1 MSDRSPF
8 HANGRS
14 DSADLPAGELAA
26 WWDRRARQRRF
37 GSADP
42 TIASPDPT
50 ATVVAE
56 LEVLSRADEFS
67 APRAGFLEE
76 LEKHLMDTLPT
87 ALPVPVSPIR
97 PEPLPIVRL
106 ARHRPQGR
114 GLIDLLT
121 IAAVLALLLGGSWS
135 VWNNG
140 PDAPTP
146 DGQNGVAGVSTP
158 DTQQATPSPSGLSGA
173 AVLDQPWA
181 ENSQGLSIN
190 GVLPVSTTECV
201 TPSRPA
207 GSVAAALEER
217 RALGDAAP
225 TIEPEWEA
233 GPRIDP
239 DNYPAAS
246 ETDVAAA
253 NEFFRQVSACRFGT
267 GDRAGT
273 ELQPYTGA
281 YWNLFSDDSFEL
293 NAALVAAEPIV
304 ESVRD
309 QYSRTSSYVVGWS
322 YPAIVADVRDIPP
335 DAEGNARLLVVT
347 EGANPNVDTGVSLL
361 VREDGQWRFRVPS
374 LLAIA
379 RPVAREVQ
387 VADILLGRDA
397 YGPTGAGNFTRQLE
411 ADRLIAMTIA
421 NVGDTPQQVAVDG
434 QDLGTVAPGGSLIVQ
449 PFKVSRQAV
458 ADMGG
463 KLTFTVESVDL
474 AVPIDGP
481 APRPMTIAV
490 YPAGS
495 LDFNSRGMFQGT
507 PEASAV
513 AAATPGPV
521 ISSTPGTPAP
531 MESDAAPIDRAL
543 FDQTGG

>member
-1 MSDRSPF
+1 MSDRKHS

-14 DSADLPAGELAA
+14 DPADLSAGELAA
-26 WWDRRARQRRF
+26 WWDGRTGHRRS
-37 GSADP
+37 GSSDP
-42 TIASPDPT
+42 IPAPDP
-50 ATVVAE
+50 AVAAVAQ
-56 LEVLSRADEFS
+56 LEALARADELGD
-67 APRAGFLEE
+67 PRPGFLDE
-76 LEKHLMDTLPT
+76 LERQIMQTPTAVLPT
-87 ALPVPVSPIR
+87 PIATRR
-97 PEPLPIVRL
+97 PEPSPTTLVG
-106 ARHRPQGR
+106 RPPRRGR
-114 GLIDLLT
+114 GMVDLLT
-121 IAAVLALLLGGSWS
+121 VAAVLALLMGGSWS
-135 VWNNG
+135 IWNDRAST
-140 PDAPTP
+140 PVP

-158 DTQQATPSPSGLSGA
+158 DGLATPPTDPDGL
-173 AVLDQPWA
+173 AVLDQPWV
-181 ENSQGLSIN
+181 ENQRGLSIG
-190 GVLPVSTTECV
+190 GVLPVNATECV

-207 GSVAAALEER
+207 GSVVAALEER
-217 RALGDAAP
+217 EALGDASP
-225 TIEPEWEA
+225 TLEPEWET

-347 EGANPNVDTGVSLL
+347 EGANPNVDTGASLL

-421 NVGDTPQQVAVDG
+421 NVGDTPQQVTVDG
-434 QDLGTVAPGGSLIVQ
+434 QDLGTVSPGGSLIVQ
-449 PFKVSRQAV
+449 PFKVSGQAV
-458 ADMGG
+458 VDMGG

-495 LDFNSRGMFQGT
+495 LEFNSRGMLQGT
-507 PEASAV
+507 PEASAA
-513 AAATPGPV
+513 AAATPGPAT
-521 ISSTPGTPAP
+521 SSTPGTPAP
-531 MESDAAPIDRAL
+531 TESDAAPIDRAL